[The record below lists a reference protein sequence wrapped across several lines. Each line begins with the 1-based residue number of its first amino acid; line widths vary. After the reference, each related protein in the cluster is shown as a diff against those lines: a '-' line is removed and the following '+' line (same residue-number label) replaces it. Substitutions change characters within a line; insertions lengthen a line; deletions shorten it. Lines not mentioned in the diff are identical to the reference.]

1 VWSGRSERPYGGL
14 AVISPFILVRSE
26 ELLRTGYWGLRLVGI
41 GALVSAG
48 MVWGGAGARSSAA
61 IRDNGGHVAA
71 QSGSQR
77 SVAITVDDLPGALPG
92 NDFAYGDLKEL
103 QKINRGI
110 ATALKAHHS
119 WAIGFVNERK
129 LQVAGERDARAG
141 LLQMWLD
148 AGLFLGNHNY
158 AHDDFSVTPLQKYE
172 DDLIRGEVVTEALL
186 KAAGQSE
193 KYFRHPY
200 LNTGMTM
207 EVKTAFDAFL
217 KERGYTIAPVTIED
231 ADYVFNDVLAQ
242 ALEKKD
248 KKMAAKAKKD
258 YLEYVDTVFDYA
270 EKESAEMFGRQIPQ
284 VLLVHDNALN
294 TECLDALLGKLEK
307 RRYKF
312 VSLDT
317 AMDDPA
323 YATADLYVGTG
334 ILWMDRWK
342 LALGMKLDLSK
353 GPEPPAW
360 AEQIFEQMRKERQK
374 E

>member
-1 VWSGRSERPYGGL
+1 LTTRQV
-14 AVISPFILVRSE
+14 
-26 ELLRTGYWGLRLVGI
+26 GLRLI
-41 GALVSAG
+41 GGGVLACAAA
-48 MVWGGAGARSSAA
+48 VWGVAGVRSAAA
-61 IRDNGGHVAA
+61 IRLGGAHSVGHSAT
-71 QSGSQR
+71 QSGAQAVAEH

-92 NDFAYGDLKEL
+92 DDFAYGELEEL
-103 QKINRGI
+103 QKINRGVS
-110 ATALKAHHS
+110 AALKAHHA

-129 LQVAGERDARAG
+129 LQVQGERDARTE
-141 LLQMWLD
+141 LLQMWLE
-148 AGLFLGNHNY
+148 AGLQLGNHNF
-158 AHDDFSVTPLQKYE
+158 AHDDFSNTALQKYE

-207 EVKTAFDAFL
+207 EAKTAFDAFL

-231 ADYVFNDVLAQ
+231 ADYVFNDALAH

-248 KKMAAKAKKD
+248 KKVAARAKKE

-284 VLLVHDNALN
+284 ILLVHDNALN
-294 TECLDALLGKLEK
+294 TDCLDALLEKLEK
-307 RRYKF
+307 RGYKF
-312 VSLDT
+312 VSLD
-317 AMDDPA
+317 AALADPA
-323 YATADLYVGTG
+323 YATLDLYVGTG

-353 GPEPPAW
+353 GPEPPSW
-360 AEQIFEQMRKERQK
+360 SEQIFEQMRKERQK

>member
-1 VWSGRSERPYGGL
+1 MSL
-14 AVISPFILVRSE
+14 FILMRSE
-26 ELLRTGYWGLRLVGI
+26 ELLRTRYWGLRLVGI

-61 IRDNGGHVAA
+61 IRDSGGHDAA

-110 ATALKAHHS
+110 PAALKAHRA

-129 LQVAGERDARAG
+129 LQVAGERDARAE

-158 AHDDFSVTPLQKYE
+158 AHDDFSNTPLQKYE

-248 KKMAAKAKKD
+248 KKMAAKAKKE

-284 VLLVHDNALN
+284 ILLVHDNALN
-294 TECLDALLGKLEK
+294 TECLDALLGKLEM
-307 RRYKF
+307 RGYRF
-312 VSLDT
+312 VSLD
-317 AMDDPA
+317 AALSDPA

-353 GPEPPAW
+353 GPEPPGW
-360 AEQIFEQMRKERQK
+360 TESIFEQMRKERQK

>member
-1 VWSGRSERPYGGL
+1 MIG
-14 AVISPFILVRSE
+14 A
-26 ELLRTGYWGLRLVGI
+26 TGLRWFGV
-41 GALVSAG
+41 GALLCAAVA
-48 MVWGGAGARSSAA
+48 WGGHAGRLAA
-61 IRDNGGHVAA
+61 TASGGAQDAA
-71 QSGSQR
+71 QGGTQLGSQH

-92 NDFAYGDLKEL
+92 DDFAYGELKEL

-110 ATALKAHHS
+110 PAALKAHHA

-129 LQVAGERDARAG
+129 LQVAGERDARAE

-148 AGLFLGNHNY
+148 AGLTLGNHNF
-158 AHDDFSVTPLQKYE
+158 AHDDFSNTPLEKYE
-172 DDLIRGEVVTEALL
+172 DDLIRGAVVTGALL

-193 KYFRHPY
+193 RYFRHPY
-200 LNTGMTM
+200 LNTGATM
-207 EVKTAFDAFL
+207 EDKTAFDKFL
-217 KERGYTIAPVTIED
+217 EDRRYTIAPVTIED
-231 ADYVFNDVLAQ
+231 ADYVFNDAMAYAV
-242 ALEKKD
+242 EKKD
-248 KKMAAKAKKD
+248 KKMAAKAKKE

-284 VLLVHDNALN
+284 ILLVHDNALN
-294 TECLDALLGKLEK
+294 TECLDALLTKLEK
-307 RRYKF
+307 RGYKF
-312 VSLDT
+312 VSLDS
-317 AMDDPA
+317 AMADPA

-353 GPEPPAW
+353 GPEPPGW

>member
-1 VWSGRSERPYGGL
+1 MG
-14 AVISPFILVRSE
+14 
-26 ELLRTGYWGLRLVGI
+26 TGPLGLRLLFV
-41 GALVSAG
+41 GALSCAAADWG
-48 MVWGGAGARSSAA
+48 AHGARLATEFGGGGAQVGTQ
-61 IRDNGGHVAA
+61 NT
-71 QSGSQR
+71 
-77 SVAITVDDLPGALPG
+77 VAITVDDLPGALPG
-92 NDFAYGDLKEL
+92 DDFAYGDLKEL

-110 ATALKAHHS
+110 PAALKAHHA

-129 LQVAGERDARAG
+129 LQVAGERDARAE

-148 AGLFLGNHNY
+148 AGLTLGNHNY
-158 AHDDFSVTPLQKYE
+158 AHDDFSNTPLQKYE
-172 DDLIRGEVVTEALL
+172 DDLIRGEVVTGALL

-207 EVKTAFDAFL
+207 DVKTAFDTFL
-217 KERGYTIAPVTIED
+217 KDRGYTIAPVTIED
-231 ADYVFNDVLAQ
+231 ADYVFNDALGH

-248 KKMAAKAKKD
+248 KKLAARAKQE
-258 YLEYVDTVFDYA
+258 YLEYVDAVFDYA
-270 EKESAEMFGRQIPQ
+270 EKESAGMFGRQIPQ
-284 VLLVHDNALN
+284 ILLVHDNALN
-294 TECLDALLGKLEK
+294 TECLDALLEKLEK

-317 AMDDPA
+317 AMADPA
-323 YATADLYVGTG
+323 YATPDLYAGTG

-353 GPEPPAW
+353 GPEPPGW
-360 AEQIFEQMRKERQK
+360 AEQIFEQLRQERQK

>member
-1 VWSGRSERPYGGL
+1 MGEF
-14 AVISPFILVRSE
+14 FILMRSE
-26 ELLRTGYWGLRLVGI
+26 ELLRTRQLRLRLLGV
-41 GALVSAG
+41 GALSCAA
-48 MVWGGAGARSSAA
+48 WLGARME
-61 IRDNGGHVAA
+61 RDGRRQLRGA
-71 QSGSQR
+71 QERRRCTVGSQH

-110 ATALKAHHS
+110 PAALKAHHA

-129 LQVAGERDARAG
+129 LQVAGERDARAE

-148 AGLFLGNHNY
+148 AGLLLGNHNY
-158 AHDDFSVTPLQKYE
+158 AHDDFSNTPLQKYE

-207 EVKTAFDAFL
+207 EVKTAFDTFL

-231 ADYVFNDVLAQ
+231 ADYVFNDALAH

-248 KKMAAKAKKD
+248 KKMAARAKKE

-284 VLLVHDNALN
+284 ILLVHDNALN
-294 TECLDALLGKLEK
+294 RNVWTLCSRNWRSAGTSLFRWT
-307 RRYKF
+307 RRM
-312 VSLDT
+312 
-317 AMDDPA
+317 ADPA

>member
-1 VWSGRSERPYGGL
+1 MTGK
-14 AVISPFILVRSE
+14 
-26 ELLRTGYWGLRLVGI
+26 LRWRMVGA
-41 GALVSAG
+41 GALVCAV
-48 MVWGGAGARSSAA
+48 MAWGVAGARSAAA
-61 IRDNGGHVAA
+61 IRGGGAQDAA
-71 QSGSQR
+71 QSGSRPGTQR
-77 SVAITVDDLPGALPG
+77 SVVITVDDLPGALPG

-110 ATALKAHHS
+110 PAALKAHHA

-129 LQVAGERDARAG
+129 LQVAGERDARAE

-158 AHDDFSVTPLQKYE
+158 AHDNFDTTPLQRYE
-172 DDLIRGEVVTEALL
+172 DDLIRGDVVTEALL
-186 KAAGQSE
+186 KPTGQSE

-207 EVKTAFDAFL
+207 ELKTGFDTFL

-231 ADYVFNDVLAQ
+231 ADYVFNDALAH
-242 ALEKKD
+242 AVEMKD
-248 KKMAAKAKKD
+248 KKMAAKAKKE

-284 VLLVHDNALN
+284 ILLVHDNALN
-294 TECLDALLGKLEK
+294 LECLDALLAKLEK
-307 RRYKF
+307 RGYKF
-312 VSLDT
+312 VSLDV
-317 AMDDPA
+317 ALADPA
-323 YATADLYVGTG
+323 YATPDLYVGTG

>member
-1 VWSGRSERPYGGL
+1 L
-14 AVISPFILVRSE
+14 
-26 ELLRTGYWGLRLVGI
+26 GLRLI
-41 GALVSAG
+41 GGGVLACAAA
-48 MVWGGAGARSSAA
+48 VWGVAGVRSAAA
-61 IRDNGGHVAA
+61 IRGGGAHLAGQSA
-71 QSGSQR
+71 TQSGAQVVAEHR
-77 SVAITVDDLPGALPG
+77 VAITVDDLPGALPG
-92 NDFAYGDLKEL
+92 DDFAYGELKEL
-103 QKINRGI
+103 QKINRGVP
-110 ATALKAHHS
+110 AALKAHHA

-129 LQVAGERDARAG
+129 LQVQGERDARTE
-141 LLQMWLD
+141 LLQMWLE
-148 AGLFLGNHNY
+148 AGLQLGNHNF
-158 AHDDFSVTPLQKYE
+158 AHDDFSNTALQKYE

-231 ADYVFNDVLAQ
+231 ADYVFNDALAH

-248 KKMAAKAKKD
+248 KKMAARAKKE

-270 EKESAEMFGRQIPQ
+270 EKESADMFGRQIPQ
-284 VLLVHDNALN
+284 ILLVHDNALN
-294 TECLDALLGKLEK
+294 AECLDALLEKLEK
-307 RRYKF
+307 RGYKF
-312 VSLDT
+312 VSLD
-317 AMDDPA
+317 AALADPA
-323 YATADLYVGTG
+323 YATPDLYVGTG

-353 GPEPPAW
+353 GPEPPSW
-360 AEQIFEQMRKERQK
+360 SEQIFEQMRKERQK